1 MTKTN
6 YKVTELDRLL
16 EQFKGISEWTNE
28 KQLEW
33 ELNRKEESHKKE
45 LEKLAKEKS
54 ELYVENVLLKRQ
66 LKDYKNLQSE
76 VHKDIERVWSIDSYN
91 YSINPYDVKERSEI
105 IERVFYKI
113 SNEWLDGD
121 NLQPLSK

>member
-1 MTKTN
+1 MTKK
-6 YKVTELDRLL
+6 YHQTELDTLL
-16 EQFKGISEWTNE
+16 EQFKGTSEWTNE

-45 LEKLAKEKS
+45 LEKLAKEKA

-66 LKDYKNLQSE
+66 LKDY
-76 VHKDIERVWSIDSYN
+76 H
-91 YSINPYDVKERSEI
+91 
-105 IERVFYKI
+105 
-113 SNEWLDGD
+113 